1 MPPDLA
7 NLPGTVAADAGM
19 LRRGYT
25 PAELARLL
33 RVSADR
39 IRAWIKRGELGAINT
54 APSRLGKPRFVV
66 LPHHLEEF
74 ERKRRAADPA
84 ARPAPRRR
92 RVAGFVDFFPD

>member
-1 MPPDLA
+1 VPRLTFP
-7 NLPGTVAADAGM
+7 AADHAPEQ
-19 LRRGYT
+19 RGYT

-39 IRAWIKRGELGAINT
+39 IRAWIKRGELRALNV
-54 APSRLGKPRFVV
+54 APGRLGKPRFVV

-74 ERKRRAADPA
+74 ERKRRVATPA

-92 RVAGFVDFFPD
+92 QPAGVVDYFPD

>member
-1 MPPDLA
+1 MQ
-7 NLPGTVAADAGM
+7 ADTFPACSAQAS
-19 LRRGYT
+19 RGYT

-54 APSRLGKPRFVV
+54 APGRLGKPRFVV

-74 ERKRRAADPA
+74 ERKRRAAVPA
-84 ARPAPRRR
+84 ARPAPRRKR
-92 RVAGFVDFFPD
+92 PAGYVDFFPD